1 MRIAYFSPLSPQQ
14 TAIADY
20 SEGLLPYLAEHAQV
34 DVFVDDGVQP
44 TDPFVRE
51 RLRAFNYREYP
62 TRRPY
67 DATIYNM
74 GDNTDFHAYLYRIL
88 LEHSGIVILHDVV
101 LHHFFLG
108 LTVHKKDVAGYLAE
122 MRYAY
127 GPAGETVARQVLAGR
142 GGEFYCDYPLVERV
156 LDASTGV
163 IVHNGYARSE
173 VLRRRPDV
181 PVACIPQPFFLP
193 AGFPADFDSSRV
205 RAEMGLSDR
214 FVVASFGFFIPDK
227 RLNVA
232 LCAFARLL
240 ETCPNAV
247 YLLVGGH
254 SPYYDLPGHLQAMGL
269 GDRVILTGWQAPV
282 PFVQHMFATD
292 LAIHLRYPHL
302 GGTPYTP
309 IRLMGLGV
317 PTISSDIEPL
327 AEIPADACAR
337 IEVDELEEY
346 VLAGV
351 LSFLAD
357 HPEVRRQM
365 ADSGR
370 RYVREHHDPRRIA
383 TAIIDFIGHVR
394 DRPVYTAARPAG
406 YDVDLLREV
415 AATLAGWGVTEADD
429 AWLRPVAEALAGLGL
444 ARNDGRE
451 WL

>member
-1 MRIAYFSPLSPQQ
+1 
-14 TAIADY
+14 
-20 SEGLLPYLAEHAQV
+20 
-34 DVFVDDGVQP
+34 
-44 TDPFVRE
+44 
-51 RLRAFNYREYP
+51 
-62 TRRPY
+62 
-67 DATIYNM
+67 
-74 GDNTDFHAYLYRIL
+74 
-88 LEHSGIVILHDVV
+88 
-101 LHHFFLG
+101 
-108 LTVHKKDVAGYLAE
+108 
-122 MRYAY
+122 
-127 GPAGETVARQVLAGR
+127 
-142 GGEFYCDYPLVERV
+142 
-156 LDASTGV
+156 
-163 IVHNGYARSE
+163 
-173 VLRRRPDV
+173 
-181 PVACIPQPFFLP
+181 
-193 AGFPADFDSSRV
+193 
-205 RAEMGLSDR
+205 
-214 FVVASFGFFIPDK
+214 
-227 RLNVA
+227 
-232 LCAFARLL
+232 
-240 ETCPNAV
+240 
-247 YLLVGGH
+247 
-254 SPYYDLPGHLQAMGL
+254 
-269 GDRVILTGWQAPV
+269 
-282 PFVQHMFATD
+282 MFATD
-292 LAIHLRYPHL
+292 LAIHLRYPHI

-317 PTISSDIEPL
+317 PTIISDIEPL